1 MRNLLAFC
9 MLLVVLTSC
18 KDKNQNT
25 PATTTE
31 LITANGWALDRITT
45 ADKQTI
51 STNRLNASTALIFG
65 LDIQFRDNNIVRA
78 SDKVS
83 KQIINAGTWFLV
95 DSDKFVD
102 VNVTGFKGKFE
113 ISEISRTKLV
123 LKNKVPVSGVDT
135 DALMEFVP
143 NL

>member
-1 MRNLLAFC
+1 
-9 MLLVVLTSC
+9 MLLVALTAC

>member
-1 MRNLLAFC
+1 MKKLLFAC
-9 MLLVVLTSC
+9 LILVSFASC
-18 KDKNQNT
+18 KDKDNNKPVDT
-25 PATTTE
+25 NE

-45 ADKQTI
+45 TDKQTI

-83 KQIINAGTWFLV
+83 KQIINAGTWYLIENNK
-95 DSDKFVD
+95 SID

-113 ISEISRTKLV
+113 ISEISKTKLI
-123 LKNKVPVSGVDT
+123 LKNKVPVSGVET
-135 DALMEFVP
+135 DALMEFIP
-143 NL
+143 NI